1 MSQHRPPN
9 PSHAPPPAGHG
20 GPESA
25 RPRSDG
31 LTGAARVATV
41 LAKAAKSSRLYPSEH
56 ELRRRFQEELF
67 QTLSS
72 VLEHRPEVRF
82 EIRKHEL
89 RVDGHPVFDSEGR
102 DEVIPGLLYWDGL
115 RSLTFRT
122 GLDASELDSF
132 LQLLTDADSLR

>member
-9 PSHAPPPAGHG
+9 PSHARRRRSTG

-25 RPRSDG
+25 RPRSDR

-41 LAKAAKSSRLYPSEH
+41 LAKAAKVSRLYPSEH

-72 VLEHRPEVRF
+72 VLEHRPEVR
-82 EIRKHEL
+82 RDPQA
-89 RVDGHPVFDSEGR
+89 RAARRRASVFDSEGH
-102 DEVIPGLLYWDGL
+102 DEVIPGLLYWDG
-115 RSLTFRT
+115 F
-122 GLDASELDSF
+122 
-132 LQLLTDADSLR
+132 